1 MRRGLQLK
9 YPLRF
14 TTVYLNIF
22 KVICKQVCP
31 DFILGTS
38 ETFWDTR
45 KLKSWPLL
53 FWCLSDFRGW
63 L

>member
-1 MRRGLQLK
+1 MIQGVLIMRRGLQLK

-31 DFILGTS
+31 DIILGTA
-38 ETFWDTR
+38 ETFWDAR
-45 KLKSWPLL
+45 KLKS
-53 FWCLSDFRGW
+53 
-63 L
+63 